1 MVLVVLCFI
10 CNKSVRTA
18 EAQSPRLPV
27 EEALRRLDLQTG
39 FFTFKQI
46 RAATKSFD
54 PVNKIGEGGFG
65 SVYKGILL
73 DGTIIAVKQ
82 LSSKSKQ
89 GNREFVNEIGMISG
103 LQHPNLVRLYGC
115 CIEANELLLVYEYME
130 NNSLAGALF
139 GAEESPL
146 KLDWPTRQKICL
158 GIAKGLAFLH
168 EESALKVVHRDIKTT
183 NVLILD
189 QDLNAKISDFG
200 LAKLDEEEKSHIS
213 TRIAGT
219 IGYMAPEYALWG
231 CLTYKADVYSFGVV
245 ALETVAGKNKM
256 KYRPNENIQCLM
268 DWALVLQQKGN
279 LLELVDPRLGSDFNK
294 KEAIRTIKV
303 SLLCANP
310 TAALRPIMSE
320 VVSML
325 EGRTPVDE
333 VVLDPSIHGD
343 EMTRL
348 RAFEDQFDHSTA
360 QGSSPSGSHSLMRS
374 LDAPWTG
381 SSGTTTSSD
390 LYTYM

>member
-1 MVLVVLCFI
+1 MVYA
-10 CNKSVRTA
+10 T
-18 EAQSPRLPV
+18 SPV
-27 EEALRRLDLQTG
+27 SLRRLDLQTG